1 MFKWVSVNFDAP
13 FVGKRL
19 RRSHVI
25 KMSMTENYCVGRP
38 VEMFL
43 EISEGVDQTPARKE
57 GEDLNKEFGDDENQE
72 EPAA

>member
-1 MFKWVSVNFDAP
+1 
-13 FVGKRL
+13 
-19 RRSHVI
+19 
-25 KMSMTENYCVGRP
+25 
-38 VEMFL
+38 MFL